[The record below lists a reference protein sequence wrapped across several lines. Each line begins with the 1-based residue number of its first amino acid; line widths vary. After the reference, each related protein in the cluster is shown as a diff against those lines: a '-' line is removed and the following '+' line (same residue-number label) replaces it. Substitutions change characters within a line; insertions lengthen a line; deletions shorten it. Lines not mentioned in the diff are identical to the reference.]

1 MKRYKVVYAALLVSA
16 MLGITACGKTV
27 VYDESNLPT
36 ETVKGAETAEE
47 VVTEGAGTENSESTD
62 SGKPEN
68 DGARSA
74 GIDKVHEV
82 VDNKATNTKI
92 EDEAKQQEVI
102 AAIRGKL
109 NEAHSSLS
117 SVGTVNFEM
126 IQLDKASYA
135 PKRYI
140 ANINRTVKKTGKVY
154 SVESLSDETYKG
166 VESLTNRKTY
176 LIDSGDRTLSYSK
189 KYDSTLEDGS
199 KKPWLAVIVDKD
211 IENEPINL
219 SEVDKAL
226 DLSLFEVGE
235 ETNDNVESY
244 TLTCYIP
251 IYSELE
257 LMGINPDSVLVS
269 KDNSGEYKGTIKI
282 YADKS
287 DYTIHKIE
295 FSGKKAMDVYYNNTY
310 TASGESS
317 EDVKIQKCRASFKLG
332 DYSDL
337 KIDIPKEIEEK
348 LPEDAKAAAES
359 FVTPT
364 EDKESISLDGDFS
377 LGLEAGSAG
386 KTDESSKTETSG
398 TDAASTESKG
408 DSLKK

>member
-1 MKRYKVVYAALLVSA
+1 
-16 MLGITACGKTV
+16 
-27 VYDESNLPT
+27 
-36 ETVKGAETAEE
+36 
-47 VVTEGAGTENSESTD
+47 
-62 SGKPEN
+62 
-68 DGARSA
+68 
-74 GIDKVHEV
+74 
-82 VDNKATNTKI
+82 
-92 EDEAKQQEVI
+92 
-102 AAIRGKL
+102 
-109 NEAHSSLS
+109 
-117 SVGTVNFEM
+117 
-126 IQLDKASYA
+126 
-135 PKRYI
+135 
-140 ANINRTVKKTGKVY
+140 
-154 SVESLSDETYKG
+154 
-166 VESLTNRKTY
+166 
-176 LIDSGDRTLSYSK
+176 
-189 KYDSTLEDGS
+189 
-199 KKPWLAVIVDKD
+199 
-211 IENEPINL
+211 
-219 SEVDKAL
+219 
-226 DLSLFEVGE
+226 
-235 ETNDNVESY
+235 
-244 TLTCYIP
+244 
-251 IYSELE
+251 
-257 LMGINPDSVLVS
+257 MGINPDSVLVS

>member
-1 MKRYKVVYAALLVSA
+1 MKNRRAVYAAILATAV
-16 MLGITACGKTV
+16 LGITACGKTV

-36 ETVKGAETAEE
+36 ETVKGAET
-47 VVTEGAGTENSESTD
+47 TEGAVTEETGTESAESTD

-235 ETNDNVESY
+235 ETNDNIESY

-317 EDVKIQKCRASFKLG
+317 EEVKIQKCRASFKLG

-386 KTDESSKTETSG
+386 KTDESSKAGTSGADAATETS
-398 TDAASTESKG
+398 KG
-408 DSLKK
+408 N

>member
-1 MKRYKVVYAALLVSA
+1 MKKRRVVYAALLAIAVI
-16 MLGITACGKTV
+16 GVTACGKTV

-36 ETVKGAETAEE
+36 ETVKGAETAEG
-47 VVTEGAGTENSESTD
+47 VVTEGASTESAESTD

-235 ETNDNVESY
+235 ETNDNIESY

-317 EDVKIQKCRASFKLG
+317 EEGKIQKCRASFKLG

-386 KTDESSKTETSG
+386 KTDDSGKAETSG
-398 TDAASTESKG
+398 TDTTSEN
-408 DSLKK
+408 SLKK

>member
-1 MKRYKVVYAALLVSA
+1 MKRRKVVYAALLVSA
-16 MLGITACGKTV
+16 VLGITACGKTV

-36 ETVKGAETAEE
+36 ETVKGAETAEG
-47 VVTEGAGTENSESTD
+47 VVTEGAVTESVESTD

-235 ETNDNVESY
+235 ETNDNIESY

-317 EDVKIQKCRASFKLG
+317 EEVKIQKCRASFKLG

-377 LGLEAGSAG
+377 LGLDAG
-386 KTDESSKTETSG
+386 KTDDSGKAETSG
-398 TDAASTESKG
+398 TDAASEESK

>member
-1 MKRYKVVYAALLVSA
+1 MKRREVVYAAILATAV
-16 MLGITACGKTV
+16 LGIAACGKTV

-36 ETVKGAETAEE
+36 ETVKGAETTAE
-47 VVTEGAGTENSESTD
+47 VVTDGASKESSESTK

-219 SEVDKAL
+219 SEIDKAL

-235 ETNDNVESY
+235 ETNDNIESY

-377 LGLEAGSAG
+377 LGLEAG
-386 KTDESSKTETSG
+386 KTDESGKAETSG
-398 TDAASTESKG
+398 ADAATEESK

>member
-1 MKRYKVVYAALLVSA
+1 MKRRKVVYAALLVSA
-16 MLGITACGKTV
+16 VLGITACGKTV

-36 ETVKGAETAEE
+36 ETVKGAETEE
-47 VVTEGAGTENSESTD
+47 TVTEAASTESSESTD
-62 SGKPEN
+62 SEKPEN

-176 LIDSGDRTLSYSK
+176 LIDSGERTLSYSK

-219 SEVDKAL
+219 SDVDKAL

-235 ETNDNVESY
+235 ETNDNIESY

-317 EDVKIQKCRASFKLG
+317 EEVKIQKCRASFKLG

-386 KTDESSKTETSG
+386 KTDDSG
-398 TDAASTESKG
+398 KAETDAASE

>member
-1 MKRYKVVYAALLVSA
+1 MKRRKVVYAALLVSA
-16 MLGITACGKTV
+16 VLGITACGKTV

-47 VVTEGAGTENSESTD
+47 VVTEGAGTESAESTD

-235 ETNDNVESY
+235 ETNDNIESY

-317 EDVKIQKCRASFKLG
+317 EEVKIQKCRASFKLG

-377 LGLEAGSAG
+377 LGLDAGSAG
-386 KTDESSKTETSG
+386 KTDDSGKAETSG
-398 TDAASTESKG
+398 TDTTSE

>member
-1 MKRYKVVYAALLVSA
+1 MKNRRAVYAAILATAV
-16 MLGITACGKTV
+16 LGITACGKTV

-36 ETVKGAETAEE
+36 ETVKGAETEE
-47 VVTEGAGTENSESTD
+47 AVTEGASTESVEGTD

-235 ETNDNVESY
+235 ETNDNIESY

-377 LGLEAGSAG
+377 LGLEAS
-386 KTDESSKTETSG
+386 KTDDSSKTETSG
-398 TDAASTESKG
+398 TDTTSE

>member
-1 MKRYKVVYAALLVSA
+1 MRRAVYAAILATAV
-16 MLGITACGKTV
+16 LGITACGKTV

-36 ETVKGAETAEE
+36 ETVKGAETTEE
-47 VVTEGAGTENSESTD
+47 VVTDGARKERSESTD

-235 ETNDNVESY
+235 ETNDNIESY

-282 YADKS
+282 YSDKS

-377 LGLEAGSAG
+377 LGLEAG
-386 KTDESSKTETSG
+386 KTDESGKAETSG
-398 TDAASTESKG
+398 ADAASEEST

>member
-1 MKRYKVVYAALLVSA
+1 MRRAVYAAILATAV
-16 MLGITACGKTV
+16 LGITACGKTV

-36 ETVKGAETAEE
+36 ETVKGAETEE
-47 VVTEGAGTENSESTD
+47 AVTDGASTEGSESTE

-92 EDEAKQQEVI
+92 EDEVKQQEVI

-235 ETNDNVESY
+235 ETNDNIESY

-269 KDNSGEYKGTIKI
+269 KDNSSEYKGTIKI

-317 EDVKIQKCRASFKLG
+317 EEVKIQKCRASFKLG

-377 LGLEAGSAG
+377 LGLEAGSTG
-386 KTDESSKTETSG
+386 KTGDSGKAETSG
-398 TDAASTESKG
+398 TDAAREESK

>member
-1 MKRYKVVYAALLVSA
+1 MRRAVYAAILATAV
-16 MLGITACGKTV
+16 LGITACGKTV

-36 ETVKGAETAEE
+36 ETVKGAETAEG
-47 VVTEGAGTENSESTD
+47 VVTEGAVTESVESTD

-176 LIDSGDRTLSYSK
+176 LIDSGERTLSYSK

-235 ETNDNVESY
+235 ETNDNIESY

-317 EDVKIQKCRASFKLG
+317 EEVKIQKCRASFKLG

-377 LGLEAGSAG
+377 LGLEAG
-386 KTDESSKTETSG
+386 KTDDSGKAETSG
-398 TDAASTESKG
+398 TDAATETSKG
-408 DSLKK
+408 K

>member
-1 MKRYKVVYAALLVSA
+1 MKNRRAVYAAILATAV
-16 MLGITACGKTV
+16 LGITACGKTV

-36 ETVKGAETAEE
+36 ETVKGAETTEE
-47 VVTEGAGTENSESTD
+47 AVTDGASTESAESTD

-176 LIDSGDRTLSYSK
+176 LIDSGERTLSYSK

-235 ETNDNVESY
+235 ETNDNIESY

-377 LGLEAGSAG
+377 LGLEAG
-386 KTDESSKTETSG
+386 KTDESSKAETSE
-398 TDAASTESKG
+398 ESSG

>member
-1 MKRYKVVYAALLVSA
+1 MKRRKVVYAALLATAV
-16 MLGITACGKTV
+16 LGITACGKTV

-36 ETVKGAETAEE
+36 ETVKGAET
-47 VVTEGAGTENSESTD
+47 TEGAVTEETGTESAESTE

-235 ETNDNVESY
+235 ETNDNIESY

-317 EDVKIQKCRASFKLG
+317 EEVKIQKCRASFKLG

-377 LGLEAGSAG
+377 LGLEAG
-386 KTDESSKTETSG
+386 KTDESSKAETSG
-398 TDAASTESKG
+398 TDTASE

>member
-1 MKRYKVVYAALLVSA
+1 MKRRKVVYAALLVSA
-16 MLGITACGKTV
+16 VLGITACGKTV

-36 ETVKGAETAEE
+36 ETVKGAET
-47 VVTEGAGTENSESTD
+47 TEGAVTEETGTESSESTD

-219 SEVDKAL
+219 SEIDKVL

-235 ETNDNVESY
+235 ETNDNIESY

-377 LGLEAGSAG
+377 LGLEAG
-386 KTDESSKTETSG
+386 KTDDSSKAETSG

>member
-1 MKRYKVVYAALLVSA
+1 MRRAVYAAILATAV
-16 MLGITACGKTV
+16 LGITACGKTV

-36 ETVKGAETAEE
+36 ETVKGAETEE
-47 VVTEGAGTENSESTD
+47 AVTEGASTESAESTD

-176 LIDSGDRTLSYSK
+176 LIDSGERTLSYSK

-235 ETNDNVESY
+235 ETNDNIESY

-269 KDNSGEYKGTIKI
+269 KDNSSEYKGTIKI

-377 LGLEAGSAG
+377 LGLDAE
-386 KTDESSKTETSG
+386 KTDDSGKAETSG
-398 TDAASTESKG
+398 TDTTSE

>member
-1 MKRYKVVYAALLVSA
+1 MKRRKVVYAALLVSA
-16 MLGITACGKTV
+16 VLGITACGKTV

-36 ETVKGAETAEE
+36 ETVKGAETEE
-47 VVTEGAGTENSESTD
+47 AVTEGASTESAESTD

-219 SEVDKAL
+219 SEIDKAL

-235 ETNDNVESY
+235 ETNDNIESY

-377 LGLEAGSAG
+377 LGLEAG
-386 KTDESSKTETSG
+386 KTDESSKAETSG
-398 TDAASTESKG
+398 ESSG
-408 DSLKK
+408 ESLKK

>member
-1 MKRYKVVYAALLVSA
+1 VKRRKVVYAALLVSA
-16 MLGITACGKTV
+16 VLGITACGKTV

-36 ETVKGAETAEE
+36 ETVKGAEIEE
-47 VVTEGAGTENSESTD
+47 AMTEGASTESAERTD

-176 LIDSGDRTLSYSK
+176 LIDSGERTLSYSK

-235 ETNDNVESY
+235 ETNDNIESY

-317 EDVKIQKCRASFKLG
+317 EEVKIQKCRASFKLG

-377 LGLEAGSAG
+377 LGLEAG
-386 KTDESSKTETSG
+386 KTDESSKAETSG
-398 TDAASTESKG
+398 ADAATEASK

>member
-1 MKRYKVVYAALLVSA
+1 MKNRRAVYAAILATAV
-16 MLGITACGKTV
+16 LGITACGKTV

-36 ETVKGAETAEE
+36 ETVKGAET
-47 VVTEGAGTENSESTD
+47 TEGAVTEETGTESAESTD

-235 ETNDNVESY
+235 ETNDNIESY

-317 EDVKIQKCRASFKLG
+317 EEVKIQKCRASFKLG

-377 LGLEAGSAG
+377 LGLEAGSTG
-386 KTDESSKTETSG
+386 KTDDSDKAETSG
-398 TDAASTESKG
+398 TDAAREESK

>member
-1 MKRYKVVYAALLVSA
+1 MKNRRAVYAAILATAVI
-16 MLGITACGKTV
+16 GITACGKTV

-36 ETVKGAETAEE
+36 ETVKGAETTEE
-47 VVTEGAGTENSESTD
+47 VVTDAASTESSESAE

-176 LIDSGDRTLSYSK
+176 LIDSGERTLSYSK

-235 ETNDNVESY
+235 ETNDNIESY

-317 EDVKIQKCRASFKLG
+317 EEVKIQKCRASFKLG

-377 LGLEAGSAG
+377 LGLEAGSTG
-386 KTDESSKTETSG
+386 KTDDSGKAETSG
-398 TDAASTESKG
+398 TDTTSE

>member
-1 MKRYKVVYAALLVSA
+1 MKNRRAVYAAILATAV
-16 MLGITACGKTV
+16 LGITACGKTV

-36 ETVKGAETAEE
+36 ETVKGAETTEE
-47 VVTEGAGTENSESTD
+47 AVTDGASTESVEGTD

-235 ETNDNVESY
+235 ETNDNIESY

-310 TASGESS
+310 TASGASS
-317 EDVKIQKCRASFKLG
+317 EEVKIQKCRASFKLG

-377 LGLEAGSAG
+377 LGLEAS
-386 KTDESSKTETSG
+386 KTDDSSKTETSG
-398 TDAASTESKG
+398 TDTTSE

>member
-1 MKRYKVVYAALLVSA
+1 MKRRTVVYAALLVTA
-16 MLGITACGKTV
+16 VLGITACGKTV

-36 ETVKGAETAEE
+36 ETVKGAETEE
-47 VVTEGAGTENSESTD
+47 AVTEGAGTESAESTD

-235 ETNDNVESY
+235 ETNDNIESY

-317 EDVKIQKCRASFKLG
+317 EEVKIQKCRASFKLG

-377 LGLEAGSAG
+377 LGLDAG
-386 KTDESSKTETSG
+386 KTDDSGKAETSG
-398 TDAASTESKG
+398 TDAASE

>member
-1 MKRYKVVYAALLVSA
+1 MKRRKVVYAALLVSA
-16 MLGITACGKTV
+16 VLGVTACGKTV

-36 ETVKGAETAEE
+36 ETVKGAETEE
-47 VVTEGAGTENSESTD
+47 AVTDGASTESSESTESTE

-176 LIDSGDRTLSYSK
+176 LIDSGERTLSYSK

-219 SEVDKAL
+219 SEIDKAL

-235 ETNDNVESY
+235 ETNDNIESY

-257 LMGINPDSVLVS
+257 LMGINPDSVLVN
-269 KDNSGEYKGTIKI
+269 KDNSSEYKGTIKI

-317 EDVKIQKCRASFKLG
+317 EEVKIQKCRASFKLG

-377 LGLEAGSAG
+377 LGLEAG
-386 KTDESSKTETSG
+386 KTDDSNKSNKTETSG
-398 TDAASTESKG
+398 TDEASE

>member
-1 MKRYKVVYAALLVSA
+1 MKRRKVVYAALLVSA
-16 MLGITACGKTV
+16 VLGITACGKTV

-36 ETVKGAETAEE
+36 ETVKGAET
-47 VVTEGAGTENSESTD
+47 TEGAVTEETGTESAESTD

-235 ETNDNVESY
+235 ETNDNIDSY

-317 EDVKIQKCRASFKLG
+317 EEVKIQKCRASFKLG

-377 LGLEAGSAG
+377 LGLEAGKPDDSGKAETSAA
-386 KTDESSKTETSG
+386 TETS
-398 TDAASTESKG
+398 TSK
-408 DSLKK
+408 

>member
-1 MKRYKVVYAALLVSA
+1 MKNRRAVYAAILATAV
-16 MLGITACGKTV
+16 LGITACGKTV

-36 ETVKGAETAEE
+36 ETVKGAETTEE
-47 VVTEGAGTENSESTD
+47 AVPEETGTESSESMD

-176 LIDSGDRTLSYSK
+176 LIDSGERTLSYSK

-219 SEVDKAL
+219 SEIDRAL

-235 ETNDNVESY
+235 ETNDNIESY

-317 EDVKIQKCRASFKLG
+317 EEVKIQKCRASFKLG

-377 LGLEAGSAG
+377 LGLEAS
-386 KTDESSKTETSG
+386 KTDESSKAETSG
-398 TDAASTESKG
+398 TDAATEASK

>member
-1 MKRYKVVYAALLVSA
+1 MKRRKVVYAALLATAV
-16 MLGITACGKTV
+16 LGLTACGKTV

-36 ETVKGAETAEE
+36 ETVKGAETAEG
-47 VVTEGAGTENSESTD
+47 VVTEGAGTESVESTD

-176 LIDSGDRTLSYSK
+176 LIDSGERTLSYSK

-235 ETNDNVESY
+235 ETNDNIESY

-317 EDVKIQKCRASFKLG
+317 EEVKIQKCRASFKLG

-377 LGLEAGSAG
+377 LGLEAS
-386 KTDESSKTETSG
+386 KTDDSSKAETSG
-398 TDAASTESKG
+398 TDAASEE
-408 DSLKK
+408 SLKK

>member
-1 MKRYKVVYAALLVSA
+1 MKNRRAVYAAILATAV
-16 MLGITACGKTV
+16 LGITACGKTV

-36 ETVKGAETAEE
+36 ETVKGAETKEI
-47 VVTEGAGTENSESTD
+47 VTEGARSESAESTE

-176 LIDSGDRTLSYSK
+176 LIDSGERTLSYSK

-235 ETNDNVESY
+235 ETNDNIESY

-377 LGLEAGSAG
+377 LGLDAG
-386 KTDESSKTETSG
+386 KTDDSGKAETSG
-398 TDAASTESKG
+398 TDTATEASKG
-408 DSLKK
+408 N

>member
-1 MKRYKVVYAALLVSA
+1 MKKRKVVYAALLVSA
-16 MLGITACGKTV
+16 VLGITACGKTV

-36 ETVKGAETAEE
+36 ETVKGAETEE
-47 VVTEGAGTENSESTD
+47 AVTEEASTDGTESTD

-235 ETNDNVESY
+235 ETNDNIESY
-244 TLTCYIP
+244 TLTCYIT

-377 LGLEAGSAG
+377 LGLDAG
-386 KTDESSKTETSG
+386 KTDDSGKAETSG
-398 TDAASTESKG
+398 TDTASE

>member
-1 MKRYKVVYAALLVSA
+1 MKNRRAVYAAILATAV
-16 MLGITACGKTV
+16 LGITACGKTV

-36 ETVKGAETAEE
+36 ETVKGAET
-47 VVTEGAGTENSESTD
+47 TEGAVTEETGTESAESTD

-235 ETNDNVESY
+235 ETNDNIESY

-317 EDVKIQKCRASFKLG
+317 EEVKIQKCRASFKLG

-377 LGLEAGSAG
+377 LGLEAGSTG
-386 KTDESSKTETSG
+386 KTDDSGKAETSG
-398 TDAASTESKG
+398 TDAAREESK

>member
-1 MKRYKVVYAALLVSA
+1 MKRRKVVYAAILVSA
-16 MLGITACGKTV
+16 VLGITACGKTV

-36 ETVKGAETAEE
+36 ETVKGAETEE
-47 VVTEGAGTENSESTD
+47 AVTDGASTESSESTESTD

-176 LIDSGDRTLSYSK
+176 LIDSGERTLSYSK

-235 ETNDNVESY
+235 ETNDNIESY

-317 EDVKIQKCRASFKLG
+317 EEVKIQKCRASFKLG

-377 LGLEAGSAG
+377 LGLEAS
-386 KTDESSKTETSG
+386 KTDDSSKAETSG
-398 TDAASTESKG
+398 TDAASG

>member
-1 MKRYKVVYAALLVSA
+1 MKRRKVVYAALLVSVV
-16 MLGITACGKTV
+16 LGITACGKTV

-36 ETVKGAETAEE
+36 ETVKGAET
-47 VVTEGAGTENSESTD
+47 TEGAVTEETGTESSESTD

-82 VDNKATNTKI
+82 VDTKATNTKI

-235 ETNDNVESY
+235 ETNDNIESY

-377 LGLEAGSAG
+377 LGLEAG
-386 KTDESSKTETSG
+386 KTDDSGKAETSG

>member
-1 MKRYKVVYAALLVSA
+1 MKRRKVVYVALLVSA
-16 MLGITACGKTV
+16 VLGITACGKTV

-36 ETVKGAETAEE
+36 ETVKGAETEE
-47 VVTEGAGTENSESTD
+47 AVTEGASTESAESTD

-176 LIDSGDRTLSYSK
+176 LIDSGERTLSYSK

-219 SEVDKAL
+219 SEIDKAL

-235 ETNDNVESY
+235 ETNDNIESY

-317 EDVKIQKCRASFKLG
+317 EEVKIQKCRASFKLG

>member
-1 MKRYKVVYAALLVSA
+1 MKKRKVVYAALLAIAV
-16 MLGITACGKTV
+16 LGLTACGKTV

-47 VVTEGAGTENSESTD
+47 VVTEGAGKESAESTD

-176 LIDSGDRTLSYSK
+176 LIDSGERTLSYSK

-219 SEVDKAL
+219 SEIDKAL

-235 ETNDNVESY
+235 ETNDNIESY

-317 EDVKIQKCRASFKLG
+317 EEVKIQKCRASFKLG

-377 LGLEAGSAG
+377 LGLDAE
-386 KTDESSKTETSG
+386 KTDDSGKAETNEESS
-398 TDAASTESKG
+398 G

>member
-1 MKRYKVVYAALLVSA
+1 VKRRKVVYAALLATAV
-16 MLGITACGKTV
+16 LGITACGKTV

-36 ETVKGAETAEE
+36 ETVKGAET
-47 VVTEGAGTENSESTD
+47 TEGAVTEETGTESAESTE

-235 ETNDNVESY
+235 ETNDNIESY

-317 EDVKIQKCRASFKLG
+317 EEVKIQKCRASFKLG

-377 LGLEAGSAG
+377 LGLEAG
-386 KTDESSKTETSG
+386 KTDESSKAETSG
-398 TDAASTESKG
+398 TDTASE

>member
-1 MKRYKVVYAALLVSA
+1 MKNRRAVYAAILATAV
-16 MLGITACGKTV
+16 LGITACGKTV

-36 ETVKGAETAEE
+36 ETVKGAETEE
-47 VVTEGAGTENSESTD
+47 AVTEGASTESVEGTD

-117 SVGTVNFEM
+117 SVVTVNFEM

-176 LIDSGDRTLSYSK
+176 LIDSGERTLSYSK

-219 SEVDKAL
+219 SEIDKAL

-235 ETNDNVESY
+235 ETNDNIESY

-317 EDVKIQKCRASFKLG
+317 EEVKIQKCRASFKLG

-359 FVTPT
+359 FVMPT

-377 LGLEAGSAG
+377 LGLEAS
-386 KTDESSKTETSG
+386 KTDDSSKAETDTATE
-398 TDAASTESKG
+398 ASKG
-408 DSLKK
+408 K

>member
-1 MKRYKVVYAALLVSA
+1 MKRHKVVYAALLVSA
-16 MLGITACGKTV
+16 VLGITACGKTV

-36 ETVKGAETAEE
+36 ETVKGAET
-47 VVTEGAGTENSESTD
+47 TEGAVTDAASSESSESTD

-235 ETNDNVESY
+235 ETNDNIESY

-377 LGLEAGSAG
+377 LGLEAG
-386 KTDESSKTETSG
+386 KTDDSGKAETSG
-398 TDAASTESKG
+398 ADAASTESKG

>member
-1 MKRYKVVYAALLVSA
+1 MKNRRAVYAAILATAV
-16 MLGITACGKTV
+16 LGITACGKTV

-36 ETVKGAETAEE
+36 ETVKGAETEE
-47 VVTEGAGTENSESTD
+47 AVTEGASTESVEGTD

-176 LIDSGDRTLSYSK
+176 LIDSGERTLSYSK

-219 SEVDKAL
+219 SEIDKAL

-235 ETNDNVESY
+235 ETNDNIESY

-317 EDVKIQKCRASFKLG
+317 EEVKIQKCRASFKLG

>member
-1 MKRYKVVYAALLVSA
+1 MKKHKVVYAALLVSA
-16 MLGITACGKTV
+16 VLGITACGKTV

-36 ETVKGAETAEE
+36 ETVKGAET
-47 VVTEGAGTENSESTD
+47 TEGAVTEETGTESAESTD

-235 ETNDNVESY
+235 ETNDNIESY

-317 EDVKIQKCRASFKLG
+317 EEVKIQKCRASFKLG

-377 LGLEAGSAG
+377 LGLDAG
-386 KTDESSKTETSG
+386 KTDESSKAETSG
-398 TDAASTESKG
+398 ADTTSE

>member
-1 MKRYKVVYAALLVSA
+1 MKRRKVVYAALLVTA
-16 MLGITACGKTV
+16 MLGLTACGKTV

-36 ETVKGAETAEE
+36 ETVKGAETEE
-47 VVTEGAGTENSESTD
+47 AVTEEAGSESAESTD

-226 DLSLFEVGE
+226 DLSLFAVGE
-235 ETNDNVESY
+235 ETNDNIESY

-317 EDVKIQKCRASFKLG
+317 EEVKIQKCRASFKLG

-377 LGLEAGSAG
+377 LGLDAGSAG
-386 KTDESSKTETSG
+386 KTDDSGKAETSG
-398 TDAASTESKG
+398 TDAASE

>member
-1 MKRYKVVYAALLVSA
+1 MKKRKVVCAAMLVTA
-16 MLGITACGKTV
+16 MLGLTACGKTV

-36 ETVKGAETAEE
+36 ETVKGAETEE
-47 VVTEGAGTENSESTD
+47 AVTEDARSESAESTD

-176 LIDSGDRTLSYSK
+176 LIDSGERTLSYSK

-235 ETNDNVESY
+235 ETNDNIESY

-317 EDVKIQKCRASFKLG
+317 EEVKIQKCRASFKLG

-377 LGLEAGSAG
+377 LGLEAS
-386 KTDESSKTETSG
+386 KTDDSGKAETSEESS
-398 TDAASTESKG
+398 G